1 MHLFIDPNGNYPRF
15 LGDIYLE
22 NPNWQEGNALPT
34 GWIPVRET
42 AIPTIGPDEFFYE
55 GPPRVVDGIIS
66 QVWFTRDMTQEEIYQ
81 RDAPK
86 LIRQRM
92 LDSGFTD
99 DEINIVAR
107 ASF

>member
-1 MHLFIDPNGNYPRF
+1 MNLFIDPNGNYPRF

-22 NPNWQEGNALPT
+22 NPSWQVGNALPA
-34 GWIPVRET
+34 GWIAVTET
-42 AIPTIGPDEFFYE
+42 VTPELGTDEIFYE
-55 GPPRVVDGIIS
+55 GPPTVVDGVVS
-66 QVWFTRDMTQEEIYQ
+66 QVWFTRSMTEEELYQ

-99 DEINIVAR
+99 EEINIVSR

>member
-1 MHLFIDPNGNYPRF
+1 MNLFIDPNGNYPRF

-22 NPNWQEGNALPT
+22 NPSWQVGDALPA
-34 GWIPVRET
+34 GWIAVLET
-42 AIPTIGPDEFFYE
+42 AIPELQEDEIFYE
-55 GPPRVVDGIIS
+55 GPPTVIDGTVS
-66 QVWFTRDMTQEEIYQ
+66 QVWFTRSMTEEELYQ

-99 DEINIVAR
+99 EEINIVSR